1 MDVTE
6 LRPGLWRWTAP
17 HPAWI
22 EGADWPRE
30 VGCVYYEAPGAVVLI
45 DPLVPP
51 EREGFFRALDRD
63 LERADRPL
71 AILLT
76 VPWHE
81 RSAEEVAER
90 YGTALGGLPRG
101 IVPLS
106 FPEVGETIYWLP
118 EHGALVPGDTLLGE
132 MRDGLAVCPDTW
144 LEGDTPAVLR
154 QSLRSLL
161 ELPIELVLV
170 SHGEPVLAGGHAAI
184 ERALA

>member
-51 EREGFFRALDRD
+51 EQEGFFRALDRD

-76 VPWHE
+76 VLWHE
-81 RSAEEVAER
+81 QAPRRSRNARHSVR
-90 YGTALGGLPRG
+90 RPPTRG
-101 IVPLS
+101 HPA
-106 FPEVGETIYWLP
+106 F
-118 EHGALVPGDTLLGE
+118 VPGG
-132 MRDGLAVCPDTW
+132 R
-144 LEGDTPAVLR
+144 
-154 QSLRSLL
+154 
-161 ELPIELVLV
+161 
-170 SHGEPVLAGGHAAI
+170 
-184 ERALA
+184 